1 MERIR
6 SNSLSRE
13 RFGASV
19 AGISALAGLALAV
32 LGVMALSPYRIAQR
46 RAEIAI
52 RLALGGQ
59 RWQVVGALLLE
70 GGRLVLAG
78 LAIGVAAA
86 LAEQRVVRH
95 VVGEIEAAPPA
106 FLAALVLTLGA
117 AALAAVL
124 LPAIRA
130 TRIEPLASLKGEQ
143 RIAGMGP

>member
-106 FLAALVLTLGA
+106 FLADLVLTLGA

-130 TRIEPLASLKGEQ
+130 TGIEPLASLKGE
-143 RIAGMGP
+143 